1 RLAEGD
7 VVRDGAGEQVRLLGD
22 HRDVA
27 AEVLHRYV
35 PQVHAVQRHP
45 TLGGVVEAG
54 DELGDRGLA
63 GTGLAH
69 QGDGLA
75 GGDVQVHRLQ
85 HQRAVLGVAEGNV
98 LEVDLPARGGQRGGG
113 RRFLHVRLHREE
125 GGDLLERGD
134 GGLEGVVEV
143 RDL

>member
-1 RLAEGD
+1 PPAALAHVGVVAVGELLDELVGPDGAGRGLDLLPARAGPAEGD

-22 HRDVA
+22 HHDVA
-27 AEVLHRYV
+27 GEVLHRDV

-98 LEVDLPARGGQRGGG
+98 LEVDLPARGG
-113 RRFLHVRLHREE
+113 
-125 GGDLLERGD
+125 
-134 GGLEGVVEV
+134 
-143 RDL
+143 